1 MKKSKEFLKSDWESI
16 VNTDR
21 SKGVPKPPVEKP
33 YDKNKKIIPLPK
45 IDEFKEITK
54 TNLFDLILNR
64 RSRRKYTNKPLSLK
78 ELSFLL
84 WATQGVKKYVKDKE
98 VVFRTV
104 PSAGAC
110 HPFETYLIVFNVDG
124 LEKGIYRYLSIEHKL
139 ILIKEGDFSKQTIE
153 ATLGQ
158 QFVGHSAVV
167 FIWAAIPYRT
177 EWKYTHESYKAIAL
191 DAGHI
196 CQNLYL
202 ASEALNCGTCA
213 VAAYDQEK
221 MDLLIGLDGQEE
233 FVVYLAPV
241 GKIQTPGNSF

>member
-1 MKKSKEFLKSDWESI
+1 MNKTREFLKSRWHEI
-16 VNTDR
+16 KNTDR
-21 SKGVPKPPVEKP
+21 QKGLPKPPVEKP
-33 YDKNKKIIPLPK
+33 YDKNSKIIDLPSF
-45 IDEFKEITK
+45 DEFS
-54 TNLFDLILNR
+54 NLENINLVNLILNR
-64 RSRRKYTNKPLSLK
+64 RSRRSFSDLPLTLK

-84 WATQGVKKYVKDKE
+84 WSTQGVKKYIPEKE

-110 HPFETYLIVFNVDG
+110 HPFETYLVINNVENI
-124 LEKGIYRYLSIEHKL
+124 EKGIYRYLSLEHKL
-139 ILIKEGDFSKQTIE
+139 LLIKLGDFSKEVIE

-158 QFVGHSAVV
+158 QFVGKSAVV
-167 FIWAAIPYRT
+167 FVWAAIPYRT
-177 EWKYTHESYKAIAL
+177 EWKYAQESYKAIAL

-202 ASEALNCGTCA
+202 SAEAIKCGTCA

-221 MDLLIGLDGQEE
+221 MDKLIGVDGNDE

-241 GKIQTPGNSF
+241 GKI